1 MDAPSRA
8 LWQGE
13 DVSSWRRATA
23 PTVILAIAVAYPLV
37 IQGPYWQRL
46 GALVLLGAIGASAWN
61 IVGGYAGQISI
72 GHALFYGI
80 GAYAPLLLYTVFKTP
95 LLVGIPAG
103 VVCSVLVAFVIGR
116 PTFRLRGHYFTM
128 GTIAVAELTR
138 LGFQNWAFVGGPN
151 GLAGPVQGRAWWDLT
166 FRGSTVYYYVFLFT
180 LCLVLLVTHLLER
193 ARFGHYLRAIK
204 DSERASRSLGIP
216 VSRYKLY
223 ALMLSAAF
231 TAVAGSFYGMMIG
244 FVDPNSVFG
253 ILISVEMVIVA
264 TLGGSGRLFG
274 PLIGALILIPLKQ
287 LTNAYMGS
295 SGSGVSLL
303 AYGVVIMALS
313 AAEPNG
319 LIGIWSNRHRIM
331 RLLPGRRSGEAY
343 ER

>member
-1 MDAPSRA
+1 M
-8 LWQGE
+8 G
-13 DVSSWRRATA
+13 RRHFIAA
-23 PTVILAIAVAYPLV
+23 GLIFAIALSYPLV
-37 IQGPYWQRL
+37 VTGPYWQRL
-46 GALVLLGAIGASAWN
+46 GALVMLGALGASAWN

-80 GAYAPLLLYTVFKTP
+80 GAYCPLLLYSLFGTP
-95 LLVGIPAG
+95 LLLGLPVGM
-103 VVCSVLVAFVIGR
+103 VCSALVAFVIGR

-138 LGFQNWAFVGGPN
+138 LGFQNWGFVGGPN
-151 GLAGPVQGRAWWDLT
+151 GLAGPVHGRAWWDLT
-166 FRGSTVYYYVFLFT
+166 FRGSTVYYYVFLLT
-180 LCLVLLVTHLLER
+180 LCALLIITHLLER
-193 ARFGHYLRAIK
+193 GRFGHYLRAIRN
-204 DSERASRSLGIP
+204 SERASRSLGIP

-223 ALMLSAAF
+223 ALVVSAAF
-231 TAVAGSFYGMMIG
+231 TSVAGSFYALMVG
-244 FVDPNSVFG
+244 FVDPGSVFG

-274 PLIGALILIPLKQ
+274 PLIGAIILIPLKQ

-303 AYGVVIMALS
+303 AYGVVIMVLS
-313 AAEPNG
+313 AAEPSG
-319 LIGIWSNRHRIM
+319 LLGIWDSRHRIL
-331 RLLPGRRSGEAY
+331 RLLSQRRAGVAY